1 MASVKTW
8 FVQTGFGTVLGPM
21 PEDALHELVRTG
33 ALVQSDQIR
42 EGQEGGWRPALDLSG
57 LFETTESV
65 NVSTPAVAEE
75 CVAAVNP
82 IEVPAAEPSARV
94 DSEPVATSF
103 GKGRFIPP
111 PAPQRV
117 VPPQL
122 PESTPEPEVAP
133 AAIPAEATQ
142 QDTSRDEAASASPS
156 VDAEPPLQLA
166 PPEDDLIVRWK
177 RDRDRSREELG
188 TVSLAEEI
196 STSVDE
202 ANFAPELPSDL
213 LDDELNDSSPAQP
226 TSRESMRKRETRR
239 ASLLDQVSGLEPG
252 LRVLEETTTQKWD
265 RWRRSLP
272 DLRIAAGILLVVV
285 AAWWFW
291 PRSSRGT
298 YDRYVAIWSEWKVRR
313 DDRKDQAG
321 WDQFLQRTDR
331 ELKTIV
337 PYLEKHARVSDREK
351 LMLLFVGRDCL
362 QKMLVAPRAI
372 GSPREKQLQFLLAT
386 LDEYYRSPATA
397 LKREL
402 VLETRPTAPRK
413 PSPTP
418 DASGTIASPASHD
431 ASSSPQRSSPT
442 KSLPE
447 EK

>member
-33 ALVQSDQIR
+33 ALVRSDQIR
-42 EGQEGGWRPALDLSG
+42 EGQEGDWRPASDLPG
-57 LFETTESV
+57 LFETTNPV
-65 NVSTPAVAEE
+65 NVEAS
-75 CVAAVNP
+75 
-82 IEVPAAEPSARV
+82 AAEPSTRV
-94 DSEPVATSF
+94 DPEPVVTSL
-103 GKGRFIPP
+103 GKGKLIPP

-117 VPPQL
+117 ELPLVPPQL
-122 PESTPEPEVAP
+122 PESAPEPEVAP
-133 AAIPAEATQ
+133 AAIQAETTQ
-142 QDTSRDEAASASPS
+142 QDAPRDETTAASPI
-156 VDAEPPLQLA
+156 VDAEPPPQLA

-188 TVSLAEEI
+188 TVSLAAEI
-196 STSVDE
+196 SSSVDE
-202 ANFAPELPSDL
+202 SNFVPELTADL
-213 LDDELNDSSPAQP
+213 LGDESSDSSLSQP
-226 TSRESMRKRETRR
+226 TSRESTRLRDTRR
-239 ASLLDQVSGLEPG
+239 ELLLDQVPGLEPG
-252 LRVLEETTTQKWD
+252 PRAHEETAAQKWD

-272 DLRIAAGILLVVV
+272 DLRIAGGILLVVIG
-285 AAWWFW
+285 AWWFW

-298 YDRYVAIWSEWKVRR
+298 YDRYVAIWSEWQVRR
-313 DDRKDQAG
+313 EDRKDQAG

-337 PYLEKHARVSDREK
+337 PYLEKHARASDREK
-351 LMLLFVGRDCL
+351 QLLLFVGRDCL
-362 QKMLVAPRAI
+362 QKMLMAPRAI

-402 VLETRPTAPRK
+402 VLETRPTATRK

-418 DASGTIASPASHD
+418 DVSGATASPAAPD
-431 ASSSPQRSSPT
+431 ASSLPQRSSPA
-442 KSLPE
+442 KALPE
-447 EK
+447 